1 VWRASFH
8 KQKIRHY
15 LQLFVDAV
23 AFFVNHILHSVWKLP
38 AKTFNVM
45 VVVDVLHNALQTG
58 RVLLNCFSPQKPEP
72 NKTESN
78 P

>member
-1 VWRASFH
+1 MN
-8 KQKIRHY
+8 HY
-15 LQLFVDAV
+15 LHLFVDTV
-23 AFFVNHILHSVWKLP
+23 APIIDHCLQSVWELP
-38 AKTFNVM
+38 AKAFDV
-45 VVVDVLHNALQTG
+45 VAVVDVLHNALQTG